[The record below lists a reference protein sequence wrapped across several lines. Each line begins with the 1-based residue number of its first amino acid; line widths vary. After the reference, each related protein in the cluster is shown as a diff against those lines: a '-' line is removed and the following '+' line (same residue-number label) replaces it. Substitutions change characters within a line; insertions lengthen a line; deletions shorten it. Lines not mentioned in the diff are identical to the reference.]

1 MAAGMFSQCPRLR
14 TCRLVIN
21 DDTDSAAVSES
32 VLELPSVLALDI
44 HSFGVPVNR
53 TGGLFSRISLPQAGH
68 LSLQGFMAPHHPD
81 TFTYF
86 HFPAIT
92 PRLESLVLE
101 THLFSKHVLV
111 DLLRGLPPTIRELQ
125 LTGRDGYPSLLDDD
139 ALTALTPS
147 PDRHPFGCLN
157 LQRLQLLYCHDV
169 SDQAL
174 LRFIQARMGSST
186 REDQPAT
193 LRVEARF
200 VREMQLDIGP
210 EIQPFLDAGL
220 RFDTTHAPAPELTL
234 RLSPWLG
241 QDVSEELPT

>member
-1 MAAGMFSQCPRLR
+1 
-14 TCRLVIN
+14 
-21 DDTDSAAVSES
+21 
-32 VLELPSVLALDI
+32 
-44 HSFGVPVNR
+44 
-53 TGGLFSRISLPQAGH
+53 
-68 LSLQGFMAPHHPD
+68 
-81 TFTYF
+81 
-86 HFPAIT
+86 
-92 PRLESLVLE
+92 
-101 THLFSKHVLV
+101 LV
-111 DLLRGLPPTIRELQ
+111 DLFRGLPPTIRELQ

-139 ALTALTPS
+139 ALAALTPS

-157 LQRLQLLYCHDV
+157 LQRLQLLYCRDV

-174 LRFIQARMGSST
+174 LRFIQARMGSSI

-193 LRVEARF
+193 LRRVEARF

-234 RLSPWLG
+234 RLSLWLG